1 MGYNRENYLR
11 VRQAFEDKRAAA
23 ERLAE
28 AHLQEVRGRIPAIA
42 HIDSELA
49 GTGVQ
54 IMNEIAKGK
63 PGLEE
68 RLAIVRRDNEALQ
81 NERRRLLNAFG
92 YPADYTEPKFDC
104 KKCRDT
110 GFSGDKMCSCM
121 RFQLTVAGLESSGL
135 ARLFETQNFDSFSL
149 KYYQSDP
156 KVYSRMT
163 RILEICSE
171 FAENFDSETREN
183 LLLCG
188 KTGLGKT
195 HLSTA
200 MAGVIIGR
208 GYDVVY
214 ESAQNLFDEYSGER
228 FGRRVNGREAN
239 TGRFTDCDLLI
250 VDDLGTESSN
260 AFTVSCLYNLINVR
274 LLAGKPLIF
283 STNLTSEDL
292 QKRYDDRIYSR
303 LAGEFTV
310 LPFCGTDIRM
320 QKRNG

>member
-11 VRQAFEDKRAAA
+11 IQQTYEEKRAAA
-23 ERLAE
+23 KRLAE
-28 AHLQEVRGRIPAIA
+28 VHLQEVRGRIPAIA

-54 IMNEIAKGK
+54 IMNEIAKGRI
-63 PGLEE
+63 GLEE
-68 RLAIVRRDNEALQ
+68 RLALIRRDNEALQ
-81 NERRRLLNAFG
+81 AERRRLLTAYG
-92 YPADYTEPKFDC
+92 YPADYTEAKFDC
-104 KKCRDT
+104 QKCKDT
-110 GFSGDKMCSCM
+110 GFVGEKMCSCM
-121 RFQLTVAGLESSGL
+121 RFQLTMAGLESSGL
-135 ARLFETQNFDSFSL
+135 GRLFETQNFDTFSL

-156 KVYSRMT
+156 TVYRRMT
-163 RILEICSE
+163 QILEICSE
-171 FAENFDSETREN
+171 YAENFESETREN

-228 FGRRVNGREAN
+228 FGRTVGGREAD
-239 TGRFTDCDLLI
+239 TRRFGECDLLI
-250 VDDLGTESSN
+250 VDDLGTESGNS
-260 AFTVSCLYNLINVR
+260 FTVSCLYNLINAR
-274 LLAGKPLIF
+274 LMLGKPLIF
-283 STNLTSEDL
+283 STNLTAEDL

-303 LAGEFTV
+303 LIGEFTV
-310 LPFCGTDIRM
+310 LRFCGTDVRM